1 MFFMRVVGVAEI
13 VVHRYGLDDSLHRL
27 LAKRRDPRRYH
38 GYAANKMLAQVIVE
52 RTNLFGLR
60 DHEIFSL
67 SLV

>member
-1 MFFMRVVGVAEI
+1 VTGSPLIKKTIGIVEVAA
-13 VVHRYGLDDSLHRL
+13 

-60 DHEIFSL
+60 DHEIVSL